1 MTVYFCSQAR
11 LAASRASPLVMY
23 RRVRQEYYAFSFP
36 TYIHAF
42 TRTRSRFGF
51 RLRSSLVSTACRS
64 RLPSNNKRV
73 WNASFDT
80 STRYIYLASGL
91 YCIMYVSI
99 SFSFTSM
106 LQSCI
111 SLKILMSVLVGMIHA
126 ISMPHVSTLLV
137 AMTVNVCHVSWEV
150 DSIVQVSACLVLHAY
165 IISILF
171 LLSEMAVMLFH
182 MKS

>member
-11 LAASRASPLVMY
+11 LAASRASPLVCC
-23 RRVRQEYYAFSFP
+23 VRQEYYAFSFP
-36 TYIHAF
+36 TY
-42 TRTRSRFGF
+42 TRSHERVRVLRFACVQASFPPRVALVYRSF
-51 RLRSSLVSTACRS
+51 RLINACG
-64 RLPSNNKRV
+64 
-73 WNASFDT
+73 T
-80 STRYIYLASGL
+80 SGL

-111 SLKILMSVLVGMIHA
+111 SLTILMSVLVGMIHA

-165 IISILF
+165 
-171 LLSEMAVMLFH
+171 
-182 MKS
+182 